1 MISLDN
7 GRSWH
12 APANLDPVEVERL
25 WGALTELMHIGPMAK
40 AHGDLRMIEG
50 DKALFLELY
59 FEHASAGHR
68 LAVG

>member
-7 GRSWH
+7 GNSWH
-12 APANLDPVEVERL
+12 APKNLDPAELERL
-25 WGALTELMHIGPMAK
+25 WGPLTERMSIGPMAR

-59 FEHASAGHR
+59 FEHAVAGHR